1 MSVLDVNIQKT
12 FAVRHQQR
20 FTLDVKFSSPNGVTV
35 IFGPSGSG
43 KTTILHCIAGLTPVE
58 SGMISVA
65 GETLYDSAAKLDMS
79 ATLRRIGYV
88 FQDLALFPHM
98 SVEQNIGFGIRVN
111 GTQKQ
116 QLVRNAMEKFRVVA
130 IARHRPAEISG
141 GERQRVALARALV
154 TEPRLLLLDEP
165 FSALDDSLKDE
176 IISDLRKWLNAR
188 NIPALFVTHD
198 REEARALGDRVLLL
212 KEGRIVGEGAV
223 HEAITPYS
231 AMRTHELLHP
241 ERARERVREGT
252 L

>member
-1 MSVLDVNIQKT
+1 MSRLDVRIQKT
-12 FAVRHQQR
+12 FELNQQR
-20 FTLDVKFSSPNGVTV
+20 FDLDVSFTAPTGVTV

-43 KTTILHCIAGLTPVE
+43 KTTILQCIAGLTSVE
-58 SGMISVA
+58 SGTISIS
-65 GETLYDSAAKLDMS
+65 GESLYDSVAQLD
-79 ATLRRIGYV
+79 TPTHLRGVGYV

-111 GTQKQ
+111 GAHKQ
-116 QLVRNAMEKFRVVA
+116 RLVRNAMEKFRIVS

-176 IISDLRKWLNAR
+176 IISDLRKWLNAKS
-188 NIPALFVTHD
+188 IPALFVTHD

-212 KEGRIVGEGAV
+212 KAGKIVAESTV
-223 HEAITPYS
+223 TEANYLAARS
-231 AMRTHELLHP
+231 A
-241 ERARERVREGT
+241 
-252 L
+252 